1 MSTLKW
7 KAYVIEL
14 TDNIEKGYLE
24 VDEKINDEQFYWVD
38 LYILTKEIP

>member
-14 TDNIEKGYLE
+14 TDNIDKGFLE
-24 VDEKINDEQFYWVD
+24 VDEKIYDEQFYWVD
-38 LYILTKEIP
+38 LHIPTKEIP